1 MNPMFNNAASAMM
14 SQALQEQQA
23 MSASYSRFMDY
34 YEAYNRKGMTLLKI
48 TDFAGV
54 VSFLIEA
61 PPHIPRVPRKAK
73 HPAA

>member
-1 MNPMFNNAASAMM
+1 
-14 SQALQEQQA
+14 